1 MGLQH
6 VMVVDQAHG
15 LCGIVTR
22 SDLVR
27 LCHKKG
33 IEFIRDRILASLNDA
48 SQRRSKEGE
57 EEHDEV
63 GLIQDELTLENLRKL
78 EAIQQKGV
86 EETEDLAR
94 RIDNMEAE
102 LADLRPLR
110 ERVTSLEQQLLR
122 YALKDAMEKQ
132 QQQQNDVAG
141 IEVMRTRTSNETYV
155 ASASAQVLASVPAL
169 APSRQATDHYSEK
182 EVSSSASGTA
192 DIMESTE
199 EWLPPKPELLGR
211 KQSAGSSS
219 DPDGNKALQ
228 MSVPVITDACGRSS
242 LESIA
247 SIHEMPSSFS
257 KQKTCSSFA
266 SDTDDEHCLRSLP
279 LEPTTPVAAAA
290 PAGREAPLQPR
301 EDPPAMPSSGSEV
314 KQDLGAQADILS

>member
-1 MGLQH
+1 
-6 VMVVDQAHG
+6 
-15 LCGIVTR
+15 
-22 SDLVR
+22 
-27 LCHKKG
+27 
-33 IEFIRDRILASLNDA
+33 
-48 SQRRSKEGE
+48 
-57 EEHDEV
+57 
-63 GLIQDELTLENLRKL
+63 
-78 EAIQQKGV
+78 
-86 EETEDLAR
+86 
-94 RIDNMEAE
+94 MEAE

-169 APSRQATDHYSEK
+169 APSRQATDHFSEK

-242 LESIA
+242 LESMA
-247 SIHEMPSSFS
+247 SIHEMPSSLS

-290 PAGREAPLQPR
+290 PAGSEDGAVLAASVVIPAEPKAIFQGREAPLQPR